1 MEFVTDSTAQS
12 YERVPYPS
20 LSYSQSHPDR
30 LATLATLLGMDPP
43 PVERCRVLAL
53 GCASGGNVIPMAARL
68 PESEFLGIDLAGR
81 QIDQGQAVVESLG
94 LTNIRLQQM
103 DILEVTP
110 ELGQFDYVIAHGVYS
125 WVPEPVREK
134 LFEIGRQNLAP
145 NGVAYVSYNTY
156 PGWHMLNIV
165 RDMMLY
171 HTRDLD
177 EPQERAAQ
185 AREMLD
191 FLTGAVP
198 AESSAYGSFIK
209 MYADLLE
216 DKLEGAGRPE
226 HDAFLLHD
234 ELEDVNDPV
243 YFHQFAEQ
251 AARHQLQYLAEAEFR
266 KMVDSNFPP
275 QVSKMLLGMAG
286 DLVELEQYMDFL
298 RNRSFRQSLLC
309 HEGVTLNRK
318 LKPARV
324 MRLFASSCAEPVTE
338 GEPDLRSD
346 AVVKFRGADG
356 AVLSIDH
363 PLTKAAMRYLNERW
377 PQAVPF
383 DELVS
388 DARQRLASDTGGPS
402 ERADEVDAEIDTE
415 IDTEI
420 DAQILGA
427 NLLKAYSYSAK
438 LVSLHAYA
446 PPVARTVSEQPEA
459 SPVARFQAQT
469 SPIVTNMRHER
480 VTLDGF
486 NRYLLLQLDGTRDRA
501 ALLRRF
507 LEGPVA
513 DGVLKVQRDGQPV
526 KKPAAVE
533 RLLEEALE
541 RNLRGLAQTA
551 LLVR

>member
-12 YERVPYPS
+12 YEQVPYPS

-30 LATLATLLGMDPP
+30 LATLATLLGMEPP

-68 PESEFLGIDLAGR
+68 PESEFLGLDLVGR
-81 QIDQGQAVVESLG
+81 QIEQGQKVIGSLG
-94 LTNIRLQQM
+94 LTNICLKQM
-103 DILEVTP
+103 DILDVTP
-110 ELGQFDYVIAHGVYS
+110 ALGQFDYVIAHGVYS

-134 LFEIGRQNLAP
+134 LFEVCRQNLAP

-171 HTRDLD
+171 HTRNLD
-177 EPQERAAQ
+177 EPQERAAR
-185 AREMLD
+185 ARELLD
-191 FLTGAVP
+191 FLTDAIPV
-198 AESSAYGSFIK
+198 ETSAYGSFIG

-251 AARHQLQYLAEAEFR
+251 AARYRLQYLAEAEFR
-266 KMVDSNFPP
+266 KMVDTNFPP
-275 QVSKMLLGMAG
+275 QVSETLVGMAG

-309 HEGVTLNRK
+309 HADVTLSRK

-324 MRLFASSCAEPVTE
+324 MHLFVASDAEPVTE
-338 GEPDLRSD
+338 GEPDVRSD
-346 AVVKFRGADG
+346 AVTKFRASDG

-363 PLTKAAMRYLNERW
+363 PLTKAAMCYLSAHW
-377 PQAVPF
+377 PQTVPF
-383 DELVS
+383 DALV
-388 DARQRLASDTGGPS
+388 DAARRRLGG
-402 ERADEVDAEIDTE
+402 ERGVSAEQADVDAEV
-415 IDTEI
+415 

-427 NLLKAYSYSAK
+427 NLLKAYSYSAR
-438 LVSLHAYA
+438 LVSLHTYA
-446 PPVARTVSEQPEA
+446 LPVTREVSDRPTA
-459 SPVARFQAQT
+459 SPVARLQAQVG
-469 SPIVTNMRHER
+469 SIVTNMRHER

-486 NRYLLLQLDGTRDRA
+486 NRYLLRQLDGTRDRA
-501 ALLRRF
+501 ALLATF

-513 DGVLKVQRDGQPV
+513 EGMLKVRQDGRPV
-526 KKPAAVE
+526 EETDQIE

>member
-30 LATLATLLGMDPP
+30 LATLATLLGMEPP
-43 PVERCRVLAL
+43 PVDRCRVLAL

-68 PESEFLGIDLAGR
+68 LESEFLGIDLAER
-81 QIDQGQAVVESLG
+81 QIAQGQEVVEALE
-94 LTNIRLQQM
+94 LTNISLKRM
-103 DILEVTP
+103 DILDVTP

-125 WVPEPVREK
+125 WVPEPVRDK
-134 LFEIGRQNLAP
+134 LFEICRQNLSP

-185 AREMLD
+185 ARGLLD
-191 FLTGAVP
+191 FLTDSIP
-198 AESSAYGSFIK
+198 TETSAYGSFIK
-209 MYADLLE
+209 MYAELLE

-234 ELEDVNDPV
+234 ELEDVNEPV

-251 AARHQLQYLAEAEFR
+251 ATRHRLQYLGEAEFR
-266 KMVDSNFPP
+266 KMVDRNFPP
-275 QVSKMLLGMAG
+275 QVSEALCGMAG

-298 RNRSFRQSLLC
+298 RNRSFRQTLLC
-309 HEGVTLNRK
+309 HEDVVLSRK
-318 LKPARV
+318 LKPDRLK
-324 MRLFASSCAEPVTE
+324 RLFVSSCAEAVTE
-338 GEPDLRSD
+338 GEPNVRSD
-346 AVVKFRGADG
+346 AVVKFRASDG

-377 PQAVPF
+377 PRAVPF
-383 DELVS
+383 DELV
-388 DARQRLASDTGGPS
+388 DGARRRLAGDEGVSS
-402 ERADEVDAEIDTE
+402 EQADV
-415 IDTEI
+415 

-427 NLLKAYSYSAK
+427 NLLRAYSYSGK
-438 LVSLHAYA
+438 LVSLHAHA
-446 PPVARTVSEQPEA
+446 PSVAREVSERPQA
-459 SPVARFQAQT
+459 SPVARFQAQV

-480 VTLDGF
+480 VNLDGF
-486 NRYLLLQLDGTRDRA
+486 NRYLLRQLDGTRDRA

-513 DGVLKVQRDGQPV
+513 DGVLRVQRDGRPV
-526 KKPAAVE
+526 EEPEAVE

-541 RNLRGLAQTA
+541 RNLHGLAQTA